1 MKHYWTTSIISATI
15 AIAFIGVQPAIAQGN
30 PGGATEFTQLANGV
44 LIGKELANQAVQ
56 IQNQLKQLANMA
68 LNTTGS
74 STNIWGTIMQDLT
87 RLNGLLSQSKALAYT
102 ASDLDAQFANKYSTY
117 PSYLTK
123 NMGAKAWQQKYT
135 QWSQDGSDNALYALK
150 DLNLQAA
157 QMQGDAALLQQ
168 IQEMAASAQ
177 GRMQALQAANMLAA
191 QNVDQIQKLR
201 QLMMLQAQMQANYLA
216 IQQDKEAAR
225 KAASEQLE
233 TWGNSRFSVQ
243 NGKAY

>member
-1 MKHYWTTSIISATI
+1 MKHCWIISITSAM
-15 AIAFIGVQPAIAQGN
+15 AIASTGFQPAWAQLN
-30 PGGATEFTQLANGV
+30 PAGASELTQLANEA
-44 LIGKELANQAVQ
+44 LLTKELANQAVQ
-56 IQNQLKQLANMA
+56 VQNQLKQLANMA

-74 STNIWGTIMQDLT
+74 STNIWGTVMQDLS
-87 RLNGLLSQSKALAYT
+87 RLNNLLSQSKALAYT
-102 ASDLDAQFANKYSTY
+102 ASDLDAQFANKYGTY
-117 PSYLTK
+117 TSYLTQ

-157 QMQGDAALLQQ
+157 QMQDDALLMQQ
-168 IQEMAASAQ
+168 LQEMAASAQ
-177 GRMQALQAANMLAA
+177 GRMQALQAANMIAA

-201 QLMMLQAQMQANYLA
+201 QLMMLQVQMQANYLA

-233 TWGNSRFSVQ
+233 TWGNSRFSIQ